1 MFIWSDTFNTNIELV
16 DLQHKNLFQLLN
28 KLSLNIKQDNI
39 SYEDVNNSIKL
50 LIHYTETHLHD
61 EELLMVESR
70 IDKRHLTRHRMEH
83 NSFLYDV
90 GLFSDITSS
99 DDRRITRKAT
109 NLVRFITYWLI
120 FHILG
125 TDMLMAAQLT
135 NIKAGMSPQ
144 QAFDMLKDHKID
156 PATVNLMLDAI
167 INLWLDAKERC
178 NQMEIKVTEL
188 QKTIE
193 SLQSKQEPSTIN
205 QSEDSALEMDWFIK

>member
-28 KLSLNIKQDNI
+28 KLSLNIKQDDI

-50 LIHYTETHLHD
+50 LIHYTENHLHD

-167 INLWLDAKERC
+167 INLWLDSKERC
-178 NQMEIKVTEL
+178 NQMEIKVIEL

-193 SLQSKQEPSTIN
+193 SLQSNQEPSTIN

>member
-1 MFIWSDTFNTNIELV
+1 
-16 DLQHKNLFQLLN
+16 LLN

-50 LIHYTETHLHD
+50 LIHYTENHLRD
-61 EELLMVESR
+61 EELLMMESR
-70 IDKRHLTRHRMEH
+70 IDKRHLTKHRMEH

-125 TDMLMAAQLT
+125 TDMLMSAQLT

>member
-1 MFIWSDTFNTNIELV
+1 L
-16 DLQHKNLFQLLN
+16 K
-28 KLSLNIKQDNI
+28 IKQDDI

-50 LIHYTETHLHD
+50 LIHYTENHLHD
-61 EELLMVESR
+61 EELLMMESR

-83 NSFLYDV
+83 NYFLYDV
-90 GLFSDITSS
+90 GFFSDITSS

-205 QSEDSALEMDWFIK
+205 QSENSALDMGWFIK

>member
-50 LIHYTETHLHD
+50 LIHYTENHLHD
-61 EELLMVESR
+61 EELLMMESR

>member
-28 KLSLNIKQDNI
+28 KLSLNIKQDDI

-50 LIHYTETHLHD
+50 LIHYTENHLHD
-61 EELLMVESR
+61 EELLMMESR

-193 SLQSKQEPSTIN
+193 SLQSKQEPCTIN

>member
-28 KLSLNIKQDNI
+28 KLSLSIKQDNI

>member
-50 LIHYTETHLHD
+50 LIHYTENHLHD
-61 EELLMVESR
+61 EELLMMESR

-178 NQMEIKVTEL
+178 NQMEIKVIRL
-188 QKTIE
+188 VP
-193 SLQSKQEPSTIN
+193 EPVH
-205 QSEDSALEMDWFIK
+205 ALNTAL

>member
-28 KLSLNIKQDNI
+28 KLSLNIKQDDI

-50 LIHYTETHLHD
+50 LIHYTENHLHD

-125 TDMLMAAQLT
+125 TDMLMSAQLT

-167 INLWLDAKERC
+167 INLWLDSKERC

-193 SLQSKQEPSTIN
+193 SLQSKQEPSTLN
-205 QSEDSALEMDWFIK
+205 QSDDSVLEMDWFIK

>member
-28 KLSLNIKQDNI
+28 KLSLNIKQDDI

-50 LIHYTETHLHD
+50 LIHYTENHLHD
-61 EELLMVESR
+61 EELLMMESR

>member
-61 EELLMVESR
+61 EELLMLESR

-167 INLWLDAKERC
+167 INLWLDSKERC
-178 NQMEIKVTEL
+178 NQMEIKVIEL

-193 SLQSKQEPSTIN
+193 SLQSNQEPSTIN

>member
-50 LIHYTETHLHD
+50 LIHYTENHLRD
-61 EELLMVESR
+61 EELLMMESR
-70 IDKRHLTRHRMEH
+70 IDKRHLTKHRMEH

-125 TDMLMAAQLT
+125 TDMLMSAQLT

>member
-16 DLQHKNLFQLLN
+16 DFQHKNLFQLLN

-61 EELLMVESR
+61 EELLMMESR

-144 QAFDMLKDHKID
+144 QAFDKLKDHKVD

-167 INLWLDAKERC
+167 INLWLDSKERC

-193 SLQSKQEPSTIN
+193 SLQSKQEPSTLN
-205 QSEDSALEMDWFIK
+205 QSDDSVLEMDWFIK

>member
-28 KLSLNIKQDNI
+28 KLSLNIKQDDI

-50 LIHYTETHLHD
+50 LIHYTENHLHD
-61 EELLMVESR
+61 EELLMMESR

-167 INLWLDAKERC
+167 INLWLDSKERC
-178 NQMEIKVTEL
+178 NQMEIKVIEL

-193 SLQSKQEPSTIN
+193 SLQSNQEPSTIN

>member
-50 LIHYTETHLHD
+50 LIHYTENHLHD
-61 EELLMVESR
+61 EELLMLESR

-167 INLWLDAKERC
+167 INLWLDSKERC
-178 NQMEIKVTEL
+178 NQMEIKVIEL

-193 SLQSKQEPSTIN
+193 SLQSNQEPSTIN
-205 QSEDSALEMDWFIK
+205 QSEDPALEMDWFIK

>member
-28 KLSLNIKQDNI
+28 KLSLNIKQDDI

-50 LIHYTETHLHD
+50 LIHYTENHLHD
-61 EELLMVESR
+61 EELLMMESR

-178 NQMEIKVTEL
+178 NQMEIKVIEL

-193 SLQSKQEPSTIN
+193 SLQSNQEPSTIN

>member
-16 DLQHKNLFQLLN
+16 DFQHKNLFQLLN

-61 EELLMVESR
+61 EELLMMESR

-144 QAFDMLKDHKID
+144 QAFDMLKDHKVD

-167 INLWLDAKERC
+167 INLWLDSKERC

-193 SLQSKQEPSTIN
+193 SLQSKQEPSTLN
-205 QSEDSALEMDWFIK
+205 QSDDSVLEMDWFIK

>member
-28 KLSLNIKQDNI
+28 KLSLNIKQDDI

-178 NQMEIKVTEL
+178 NQMEIKVIEL

-193 SLQSKQEPSTIN
+193 SLQSNQEPSTIN

>member
-50 LIHYTETHLHD
+50 LIHYTENHLRD
-61 EELLMVESR
+61 EELLMMESR
-70 IDKRHLTRHRMEH
+70 IDKRHLTKHRMEH

>member
-61 EELLMVESR
+61 EELLMLESR

-167 INLWLDAKERC
+167 INLWLDSKERC
-178 NQMEIKVTEL
+178 NQMEIKVIEL

-193 SLQSKQEPSTIN
+193 SLQSNQEPSTIN
-205 QSEDSALEMDWFIK
+205 QSEDPALEMDWFIK

>member
-50 LIHYTETHLHD
+50 LIHYTENHLRD
-61 EELLMVESR
+61 EELLMMESR
-70 IDKRHLTRHRMEH
+70 IDKRHLTKHRMEH

-167 INLWLDAKERC
+167 INLWLDSKERC
-178 NQMEIKVTEL
+178 NQMEIKVIEL

-193 SLQSKQEPSTIN
+193 SLQSNQEPSTIN

>member
-178 NQMEIKVTEL
+178 NQMEIKVIEL

-193 SLQSKQEPSTIN
+193 SLQSNQEPSTIN